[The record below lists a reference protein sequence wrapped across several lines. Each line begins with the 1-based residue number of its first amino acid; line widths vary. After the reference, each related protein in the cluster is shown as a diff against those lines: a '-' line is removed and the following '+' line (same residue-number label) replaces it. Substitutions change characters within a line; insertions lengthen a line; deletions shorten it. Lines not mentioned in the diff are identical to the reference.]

1 MTFEI
6 RGNQLTPATAVALE
20 RIHRLEATIEIYT
33 CAIYS
38 LIATHQDHK
47 ALRDEWR
54 HLSAIVMGNSQ
65 IHPGDDPFLAAKAEE
80 AALSFQTMNDAI
92 NNLAEEDD
100 D

>member
-6 RGNQLTPATAVALE
+6 RGNQLTPTTAVAFE

-33 CAIYS
+33 CAIYA
-38 LIATHQDHK
+38 LIATHPDPK
-47 ALRDEWR
+47 AFREEWR
-54 HLSAIVMGNSQ
+54 HLSAIAMGNSQ

-80 AALSFQTMNDAI
+80 ATLTFQSMNQAI
-92 NNLAEEDD
+92 DDIAAGDD